1 MKRCLYSG
9 QLLRLGRSSSWSL
22 RHSVTVSQ
30 RRRLLQSTRTVEP
43 SRPGSSWRG
52 RSYASVTAV
61 ADSPPPPTLE
71 DCLRR
76 DLPKPPVTGEHQKD
90 PTAWFPFLEGFLLPL
105 SSRAEA
111 GIESIHSRAWDLA
124 TVLASARYNGHF
136 DLLTEYGSNT
146 GQWSNVDALFGQML
160 GATEDLRVTSALPLS
175 VGDWGD
181 VGELPFDDITSQS
194 VCEDFGNVRLI
205 SRDTPGGRVPS
216 LDKLSDRPY
225 STEFTLRIMSQV
237 WQSLGSIVLQAA
249 DQPPSEYIPA
259 MSCVFRVLARL
270 HHSGAISDNLYKA
283 SPRLEPNKV
292 TSRPPGLHL
301 LSTHIV
307 SVLSEMAWRA
317 HESEVVAKA
326 AAMGEDSPYVPFK
339 MNVRELGPEI
349 WLELILWCCV
359 EQGYA
364 REGLWIIEQ
373 MKKRTGDLAW
383 RFESWDPLLQDPEA
397 LYRKTNVDLEDS
409 WRRPGSDVSN
419 RQAGKKSSIF
429 HGLGKRTVSQEVI
442 SSLRDSLVNL
452 SYLGIGYRGLS
463 PSLLLAY
470 ASRFSALIK
479 TPAPNDELQPT
490 TKEMNWFL
498 TRVTESGGLDL
509 NKDPQAFEAVLRASP
524 HVMPPWDDRPSG
536 FETDLERLAPSQLY
550 NDTAAFTGLM
560 EYTVRYYALE
570 GKTGQAFKCFN
581 WLQKVVDASKS
592 QHVEKFLEQMGQS
605 DTLGR
610 PRVPLADV
618 GGDDFMSP
626 KALESSIPHV
636 SNVTYAGLV
645 ELSAANRVHN
655 YGDWL
660 LFSTDLDGPP
670 IHPNEYGSQTLAPA
684 LLRFAAITKNQ
695 RLYQRVVT
703 SIKQP
708 FSLNTLRALIT
719 YRILTGD
726 FDRVVLMLEF
736 IRDNRLKSWGH
747 HNVMA
752 LASVIVRLEH
762 GQDVTFSPPENRQQT
777 LATAKEVLLRIMN
790 GEFNDQSE
798 RKLKSK
804 FHQLALRNIHKL
816 FLSIPGPLAEI
827 AAQSRVGRH
836 ALDSNN
842 PDINEYFGHTTTS
855 LPYIPDVA
863 FNQLLAA
870 VVDTHG
876 SAMGKRLWKLWCLDT
891 VSPSH
896 RLFREGGIIRLQ
908 TKLEWDHRI
917 GDRGFDPVRA
927 SKVYQKLVVPSL
939 NTVRVIAQ
947 KAADEFTHYR
957 AATATAALQ
966 SHETV
971 NSLTA
976 RPAGPDDTPT
986 DTDTDANT
994 TNSNNTNIIPS
1005 ALTTPITTPSSPRT
1019 FGRGDSPI
1027 EVVNFCIKQF
1037 RILRL
1042 PDSEIDEE
1050 FMGYLGWLQ
1059 EKARQDKKAYLEDR
1073 EKIKRFLRTA
1083 RSLDYD

>member
-1 MKRCLYSG
+1 MNNGICTTDPLSPPILSTIWIHRPPVSLVLRRRVMKRCLYSS
-9 QLLRLGRSSSWSL
+9 QLLRRGRSSSWSL
-22 RHSVTVSQ
+22 RRSIAVSP
-30 RRRLLQSTRTVEP
+30 RCRLSWSTRTIEP
-43 SRPGSSWRG
+43 SRPGASWRG

-61 ADSPPPPTLE
+61 ADSPPPPSLE

-76 DLPKPPVTGEHQKD
+76 DLPKPPVSGERQKD

-105 SSRAEA
+105 SSRAGA
-111 GIESIHSRAWDLA
+111 GVESIHSRAWDLA
-124 TVLASARYNGHF
+124 TVLASARFHGHF
-136 DLLTEYGSNT
+136 DLLTEYGSRT
-146 GQWSNVDALFGQML
+146 GHWSNVDALFGQML
-160 GATEDLRVTSALPLS
+160 GATEDLRVASALPLS
-175 VGDWGD
+175 VADWGE
-181 VGELPFDDITSQS
+181 VGELSFDDITSQS
-194 VCEDFGNVRLI
+194 VCDDFGNVRLI
-205 SRDTPGGRVPS
+205 SRDTPGEKVPS

-225 STEFTLRIMSQV
+225 STEFTQRIMAQV

-249 DQPPSEYIPA
+249 DQPYNEYLSA
-259 MSCVFRVLARL
+259 MSCVFHVLARL

-317 HESEVVAKA
+317 HEAEVTAKA

-339 MNVRELGPEI
+339 MNIRELGPEL

-373 MKKRTGDLAW
+373 MTKRTGDLAW
-383 RFESWDPLLQDPEA
+383 RFESWDALLQDPEA
-397 LYRKTNVDLEDS
+397 LFRKTNVDVEAF
-409 WRRPGSDVSN
+409 WRRPGSDVPS
-419 RQAGKKSSIF
+419 RQAKEKSSIF
-429 HGLGKRTVSQEVI
+429 HGLGKRTISLEII

-452 SYLGIGYRGLS
+452 SYLGVGYRGLS
-463 PSLLLAY
+463 PSLLLTY
-470 ASRFSALIK
+470 VSRFGALING
-479 TPAPNDELQPT
+479 PAPNDEPQPT
-490 TKEMNWFL
+490 SKEMNWFI

-509 NKDPQAFEAVLRASP
+509 NRDPQAFEAVLRASP

-536 FETDLERLAPSQLY
+536 FAADLEQLAPSQLY

-592 QHVEKFLEQMGQS
+592 QHVEKFLARMNQ
-605 DTLGR
+605 DTPGR
-610 PRVPLADV
+610 PRVPLADI
-618 GGDDFMSP
+618 GDDFMSP
-626 KALESSIPHV
+626 KALESSVPQV

-645 ELSAANRVHN
+645 ELSSANRVHD

-747 HNVMA
+747 HNVTA

-762 GQDVTFSPPENRQQT
+762 GQDVTFSPPVEREQT
-777 LATAKEVLLRIMN
+777 LARAKGVLLRIMN

-798 RKLKSK
+798 QKLKSR

-816 FLSIPGPLAEI
+816 FLSIPGSLAEV
-827 AAQSRVGRH
+827 AAQSRVGRPEF
-836 ALDSNN
+836 DPNN
-842 PDINEYFGHTTTS
+842 PDSTKYIGHTTSTS

-908 TKLEWDHRI
+908 TKPEWDHRV
-917 GDRGFDPVRA
+917 GDRTFDPVRA
-927 SKVYQKLVVPSL
+927 SKVYQKLVVPNL

-947 KAADEFTHYR
+947 KAAEEFMR
-957 AATATAALQ
+957 SRTAAAAAAALV

-971 NSLTA
+971 SSLA
-976 RPAGPDDTPT
+976 A
-986 DTDTDANT
+986 TDTDA
-994 TNSNNTNIIPS
+994 
-1005 ALTTPITTPSSPRT
+1005 
-1019 FGRGDSPI
+1019 PI
-1027 EVVNFCIKQF
+1027 EVLNFCIKQF
-1037 RILRL
+1037 RVLRL
-1042 PDSEIDEE
+1042 PDAEIDNE

-1059 EKARQDKKAYLEDR
+1059 EKARQEKSADLEER
-1073 EKIKRFLRTA
+1073 EKVNRFLRTA